1 VFRQLAIFIF
11 FVQIGAG
18 LWMSPLLAQDKD
30 DELKPTDHPKLSF
43 DPHASPE
50 SSASLE
56 NQFPEQAA
64 EIRAFI
70 AAHVSRAHARDI
82 DGYMSDF
89 VPTRLRH
96 PEIQRDYAERAMA
109 LEDLQLSLVA
119 IEFQQIQPR
128 SATLH
133 TRQIATYRDEH
144 GQPVVDDAIISYRL
158 QKTDSQWQIQFTERR
173 RLAVE

>member
-1 VFRQLAIFIF
+1 L
-11 FVQIGAG
+11 GT
-18 LWMSPLLAQDKD
+18 SPLLAQDKD

-43 DPHASPE
+43 NPHASPE
-50 SSASLE
+50 SSVSLE
-56 NQFPEQAA
+56 NQFPELAA

-70 AAHVSRAHARDI
+70 TTHVSRAHSRDI

-89 VPTRLRH
+89 VPTRLRY
-96 PEIQRDYAERAMA
+96 PEIQRDYVERAMA

-144 GQPVVDDAIISYRL
+144 GQTVVDDAIISYRL